1 VTRVRIKWT
10 EVAEY
15 SQVFEVEDFDASAVV
30 LVTDP
35 LEEAIVDGGDWGN
48 PVKVDRTITGW
59 SVEDEG

>member
-1 VTRVRIKWT
+1 MTRVRIKWT

-15 SQVFEVEDFDASAVV
+15 SQVFEVEDFDPTTVAT
-30 LVTDP
+30 VTDP

-48 PVKVDRTITGW
+48 PVKVDRTVTGW